1 LSPEGNKNDNTAF
14 WVSYQAYNYEIMEQV
29 AHILGFESDA
39 SNYAKKS
46 ADRKALFNTIY
57 MDAATHKSVKS
68 GVKAASMGP
77 PNAAV
82 VTAKT
87 EKGQLVDTQASY
99 AIPLAL
105 GVFDASNKPFAVAR
119 LVETVKRSNTDDGG
133 VVRPPYSLMTGFI
146 GTASISEALS
156 ANNQHAEAYRLLTQK
171 TYPSWLYSVVNG
183 ATTIWE
189 RLNSYTV
196 ENGFGGNNSMNSF
209 NHYSFGAVAA
219 WMYNH
224 SLGIQRDEKSPGFK
238 HFYLRPV
245 PDPTGVLT
253 HAQGHISS
261 MYGKISSAWSVQN
274 EQVTYSVEVPANT
287 SAELTLAVKRG
298 SKIKEGSRNWSA
310 KGDTFVQELKGGK
323 YTFIVY

>member
-1 LSPEGNKNDNTAF
+1 
-14 WVSYQAYNYEIMEQV
+14 
-29 AHILGFESDA
+29 
-39 SNYAKKS
+39 
-46 ADRKALFNTIY
+46 
-57 MDAATHKSVKS
+57 
-68 GVKAASMGP
+68 
-77 PNAAV
+77 
-82 VTAKT
+82 
-87 EKGQLVDTQASY
+87 
-99 AIPLAL
+99 
-105 GVFDASNKPFAVAR
+105 
-119 LVETVKRSNTDDGG
+119 
-133 VVRPPYSLMTGFI
+133 MTGFI

-156 ANNQHAEAYRLLTQK
+156 ANGQHAEAYRLLTQK
-171 TYPSWLYSVVNG
+171 TYPSWLYSVANG

-274 EQVTYSVEVPANT
+274 EQVTYTVELPANT

-310 KGDTFVQELKGGK
+310 KGDTFVQQLKGGK

>member
-1 LSPEGNKNDNTAF
+1 
-14 WVSYQAYNYEIMEQV
+14 
-29 AHILGFESDA
+29 
-39 SNYAKKS
+39 
-46 ADRKALFNTIY
+46 
-57 MDAATHKSVKS
+57 
-68 GVKAASMGP
+68 
-77 PNAAV
+77 
-82 VTAKT
+82 
-87 EKGQLVDTQASY
+87 
-99 AIPLAL
+99 LAL
-105 GVFDASNKPFAVAR
+105 GVFDVSNKPFAVAR

-171 TYPSWLYSVVNG
+171 TYPSWLYSVANG

-274 EQVTYSVEVPANT
+274 EQVTYTVEVPANT

-310 KGDTFVQELKGGK
+310 KGDTFVQQLKGGK

>member
-1 LSPEGNKNDNTAF
+1 
-14 WVSYQAYNYEIMEQV
+14 
-29 AHILGFESDA
+29 
-39 SNYAKKS
+39 
-46 ADRKALFNTIY
+46 
-57 MDAATHKSVKS
+57 
-68 GVKAASMGP
+68 
-77 PNAAV
+77 
-82 VTAKT
+82 
-87 EKGQLVDTQASY
+87 
-99 AIPLAL
+99 
-105 GVFDASNKPFAVAR
+105 
-119 LVETVKRSNTDDGG
+119 
-133 VVRPPYSLMTGFI
+133 
-146 GTASISEALS
+146 
-156 ANNQHAEAYRLLTQK
+156 
-171 TYPSWLYSVVNG
+171 
-183 ATTIWE
+183 
-189 RLNSYTV
+189 
-196 ENGFGGNNSMNSF
+196 MNSF

-274 EQVTYSVEVPANT
+274 EQVTYTVEVPANT

-310 KGDTFVQELKGGK
+310 KGDTFVQQLKGGK